1 MIERPLYLDKIMPF
15 VDTPF
20 VKILTGVRR
29 CGKSTILKMIIKKI
43 KEEKNVDDEQIL
55 NYRFDSM
62 EYEDMTTK
70 ELYLELKSK
79 ILQSKK
85 TYLFLDEIQEIEGW
99 EKVVNTL
106 ASDFDVDIYITG
118 SNSRMMSSEI
128 STYLTGRYITFHIY
142 TLSFEEYLMFKK
154 SYMTLKDLKQ
164 EFSQYV
170 RLGGFPATHLQDYS
184 QDEVYTIVKDIYNST
199 IFSDIVRRNQ
209 VKKIDQLERVV
220 KYTFNNIG
228 NTFSAKSISNYFKS
242 EQRKI
247 DNETVY
253 SYLEKLQKAYI
264 LHKCSR
270 YDLQGKN
277 ILKTQEKFYLADVS
291 LRYSELGYT
300 VDSVASSLENIV
312 YLELKR
318 RGYNVYIGKTKDK
331 EIDFVATKQ
340 NEKIYV
346 QVTQEIKSEK
356 IQKSE
361 YEQLLEI
368 RDNYPK
374 YVVMADDFA
383 GGNYEGIKSVKEYQH
398 LIGKIIIATAIIVA
412 AIIIAGAIDRAG
424 ANIQSGLGYLRD
436 ALLR

>member
-29 CGKSTILKMIIKKI
+29 CGKSTILKMIIKKL
-43 KEEKNVDDEQIL
+43 KEEKQVDDEQIL

-79 ILQSKK
+79 IVQSKK

-142 TLSFEEYLMFKK
+142 TLSFEEYLTFKK
-154 SYMTLKDLKQ
+154 SYTTLRDLKQ

-170 RLGGFPATHLQDYS
+170 QLGGFPATHLQDYS

-270 YDLQGKN
+270 YDLQGKD

-291 LRYSELGYT
+291 LRYSVLGYT

-318 RGYNVYIGKTKDK
+318 RGYDVYIGKIKDK

-356 IQKSE
+356 TQKRE

-383 GGNYEGIKSVKEYQH
+383 GGNYEGIKTMNIVDFLLSKEY
-398 LIGKIIIATAIIVA
+398 
-412 AIIIAGAIDRAG
+412 
-424 ANIQSGLGYLRD
+424 
-436 ALLR
+436 

>member
-29 CGKSTILKMIIKKI
+29 CGKSTILKMIIKKL
-43 KEEKNVDDEQIL
+43 KEEKQVDDEQIL
-55 NYRFDSM
+55 NYCFDSM

-70 ELYLELKSK
+70 ELYLEIKSK

-154 SYMTLKDLKQ
+154 SYTTLKELKQ

-247 DNETVY
+247 DNETVH

-270 YDLQGKN
+270 YDLQGKD

-291 LRYSELGYT
+291 LRYSALGYA
-300 VDSVASSLENIV
+300 VDSIASSLENIV

-318 RGYNVYIGKTKDK
+318 RGYDVYIGKIKDK

-356 IQKSE
+356 TQKRE

-383 GGNYEGIKSVKEYQH
+383 SGNYEGIKTMNIVDFLLSKEY
-398 LIGKIIIATAIIVA
+398 
-412 AIIIAGAIDRAG
+412 
-424 ANIQSGLGYLRD
+424 
-436 ALLR
+436 

>member
-20 VKILTGVRR
+20 VKTLTGVRR
-29 CGKSTILKMIIKKI
+29 CGKSTILKMIIKKLR
-43 KEEKNVDDEQIL
+43 EEKHVDDEQIL

-79 ILQSKK
+79 IIQSKK

-106 ASDFDVDIYITG
+106 AADFDVDIYITG

-128 STYLTGRYITFHIY
+128 STYLTGRYITFYIY
-142 TLSFEEYLMFKK
+142 TLSFEEYLTVKK
-154 SYMTLKDLKQ
+154 SYTTLKDLKQ

-199 IFSDIVRRNQ
+199 IFSDIVRRNP
-209 VKKIDQLERVV
+209 VKKIGQLERVV

-247 DNETVY
+247 DNETVH
-253 SYLEKLQKAYI
+253 SHLEKLQKAYI

-270 YDLQGKN
+270 YDLQEKN

-318 RGYNVYIGKTKDK
+318 RGYDVYIGKIKDK

-356 IQKSE
+356 TQKRE

-383 GGNYEGIKSVKEYQH
+383 GGNYEGIKTMNIVDFLLSKEY
-398 LIGKIIIATAIIVA
+398 
-412 AIIIAGAIDRAG
+412 
-424 ANIQSGLGYLRD
+424 
-436 ALLR
+436 

>member
-1 MIERPLYLDKIMPF
+1 MIDRPLYLNKIMPY

-29 CGKSTILKMIIKKI
+29 CGKSTILKMIMKKL
-43 KEEKNVDDEQIL
+43 KEERNIVDEQIL

-79 ILQSKK
+79 ILQDKK
-85 TYLFLDEIQEIEGW
+85 MYLFLDEIQEIEGW
-99 EKVVNTL
+99 ENVVNTL
-106 ASDFDVDIYITG
+106 AADFDVDIYITG

-142 TLSFEEYLMFKK
+142 TLSFEEYLTFKK
-154 SYMTLKDLKQ
+154 SYTTLKDLKQ
-164 EFSQYV
+164 EFSNYV

-209 VKKIDQLERVV
+209 IKKIDQLERVV

-228 NTFSAKSISNYFKS
+228 NTFSAKSISNYLKA

-253 SYLEKLQKAYI
+253 NYLEKLQKAYI
-264 LHKCSR
+264 LHKCYR
-270 YDLQGKN
+270 YDLQGKA
-277 ILKTQEKFYLADVS
+277 ILKTQEKFYLADIS
-291 LRYSELGYT
+291 LRYSVLGYS
-300 VDSVASSLENIV
+300 VDSIASSLENIV

-318 RGYNVYIGKTKDK
+318 RGYDVYIGKMNDK

-340 NEKIYV
+340 NDKIYV

-356 IQKSE
+356 TQKIE
-361 YEQLLEI
+361 YDQLLEI

-374 YVVMADDFA
+374 YVVMANDFA
-383 GGNYEGIKSVKEYQH
+383 GGNYEGIKTMN
-398 LIGKIIIATAIIVA
+398 II
-412 AIIIAGAIDRAG
+412 DF
-424 ANIQSGLGYLRD
+424 
-436 ALLR
+436 LLSKDY

>member
-29 CGKSTILKMIIKKI
+29 CGKSTILKIIIKKI

-55 NYRFDSM
+55 NYCFNSM

-79 ILQSKK
+79 IIQSKK

-154 SYMTLKDLKQ
+154 SYTTLKELKQ

-247 DNETVY
+247 DNETVH

-291 LRYSELGYT
+291 LRYSVLGYT

-318 RGYNVYIGKTKDK
+318 RGYDVYIGKTKDK

-356 IQKSE
+356 TQKRE
-361 YEQLLEI
+361 CEQLLEI

-383 GGNYEGIKSVKEYQH
+383 GGNYEGIKTMNIVDFLLSKEY
-398 LIGKIIIATAIIVA
+398 
-412 AIIIAGAIDRAG
+412 
-424 ANIQSGLGYLRD
+424 
-436 ALLR
+436 

>member
-29 CGKSTILKMIIKKI
+29 CGKSTILKMIIRKI

-55 NYRFDSM
+55 SYRFDSM

-70 ELYLELKSK
+70 ELYLEIKSK

-154 SYMTLKDLKQ
+154 SYTTLKDLKQ

-247 DNETVY
+247 DNETVC

-291 LRYSELGYT
+291 LRYSALGYA
-300 VDSVASSLENIV
+300 VDSIASSLENIV

-318 RGYNVYIGKTKDK
+318 RGYDVYIGKIKDK

-356 IQKSE
+356 TQKRE

-383 GGNYEGIKSVKEYQH
+383 GGNYEGIKTMNIVVFLLSKEY
-398 LIGKIIIATAIIVA
+398 
-412 AIIIAGAIDRAG
+412 
-424 ANIQSGLGYLRD
+424 
-436 ALLR
+436 

>member
-1 MIERPLYLDKIMPF
+1 MIDRPLYLNKIMPY

-29 CGKSTILKMIIKKI
+29 CGKSTILKMIMKKL
-43 KEEKNVDDEQIL
+43 KEERNIVDEQIL

-79 ILQSKK
+79 ILQDKK

-142 TLSFEEYLMFKK
+142 TLSFEEYLTFKK
-154 SYMTLKDLKQ
+154 SYTTLKDLKQ
-164 EFSQYV
+164 EFSNYV

-209 VKKIDQLERVV
+209 IKKIDQLERVV

-228 NTFSAKSISNYFKS
+228 NTFSAKSISNYLKA

-253 SYLEKLQKAYI
+253 NYLEKLQKAYI

-270 YDLQGKN
+270 YDLQGKA
-277 ILKTQEKFYLADVS
+277 ILKTQEKFYLADIS
-291 LRYSELGYT
+291 LKYSVLGYS
-300 VDSVASSLENIV
+300 VDSIASSLENIV

-318 RGYNVYIGKTKDK
+318 RGYDVYIGKMNDK

-340 NEKIYV
+340 NNKIYV

-356 IQKSE
+356 TQKRE
-361 YEQLLEI
+361 YDQLLEI

-374 YVVMADDFA
+374 YVVMANDFA
-383 GGNYEGIKSVKEYQH
+383 GGNYEGIKTMN
-398 LIGKIIIATAIIVA
+398 II
-412 AIIIAGAIDRAG
+412 DF
-424 ANIQSGLGYLRD
+424 
-436 ALLR
+436 LLSKDY

>member
-29 CGKSTILKMIIKKI
+29 CGKSTILKMIIKKLR
-43 KEEKNVDDEQIL
+43 EEKHVDDEQIL
-55 NYRFDSM
+55 SYRFDSM

-79 ILQSKK
+79 IIQSKK

-154 SYMTLKDLKQ
+154 SYTTLKDLKQ

-270 YDLQGKN
+270 YDLQGKD

-291 LRYSELGYT
+291 LRYSVLGYT
-300 VDSVASSLENIV
+300 VDSIAASLENIV

-318 RGYNVYIGKTKDK
+318 RGYDVYIGKIKDK

-356 IQKSE
+356 TQKRE

-374 YVVMADDFA
+374 YVVMADNFA
-383 GGNYEGIKSVKEYQH
+383 GGNYEGIKTMNIVDFLLSKEY
-398 LIGKIIIATAIIVA
+398 
-412 AIIIAGAIDRAG
+412 
-424 ANIQSGLGYLRD
+424 
-436 ALLR
+436 